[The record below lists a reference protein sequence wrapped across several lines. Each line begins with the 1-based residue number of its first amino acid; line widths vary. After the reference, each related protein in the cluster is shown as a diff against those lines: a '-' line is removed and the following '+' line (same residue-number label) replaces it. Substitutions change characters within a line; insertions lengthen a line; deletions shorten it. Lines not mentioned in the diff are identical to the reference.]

1 MRSRRVAPVIFFL
14 LLGGVLLG
22 SGAAGARPTQDRPA
36 AKVLVPTLT
45 PASAWK
51 HDGHHCRTRRDPV
64 APDPADL

>member
-14 LLGGVLLG
+14 ILGGVLLG
-22 SGAAGARPTQDRPA
+22 SGAAGARPSQDRPA
-36 AKVLVPTLT
+36 AKVVPALA

>member
-14 LLGGVLLG
+14 ILGGALLG

-36 AKVLVPTLT
+36 AKVVPALT
-45 PASAWK
+45 PASARK